1 MVQKIR
7 KEKVL
12 TMEPLKVGDWVI
24 STSWVNA
31 EPNKITKIELAT
43 CQDEEDFVFF
53 RENWCVELKYIQK
66 WIPEPGEWCWFW
78 DNETDVPTLA
88 KLISI
93 NKLFEKKETYTVATP
108 SCISELSYNYSRT
121 MTFKYCEPFVR
132 ELPDCLQI

>member
-7 KEKVL
+7 KEEAL
-12 TMEPLKVGDWVI
+12 AMEQLKVNDWITFTDI
-24 STSWVNA
+24 SDKN
-31 EPNKITKIELAT
+31 PKQIIKIENGIAYTKTNKCL
-43 CQDEEDFVFF
+43 
-53 RENWCVELKYIQK
+53 VEQAVK

-93 NKLFEKKETYTVATP
+93 NKLFERKETYTVATP

-132 ELPDCLQI
+132 ELPSNLKDM

>member
-12 TMEPLKVGDWVI
+12 AMEKLKVSDWITFTDI
-24 STSWVNA
+24 SDKN
-31 EPNKITKIELAT
+31 PKQIIKIENGIAYTKTNKCLIEQA
-43 CQDEEDFVFF
+43 
-53 RENWCVELKYIQK
+53 IK
-66 WIPEPGEWCWFW
+66 WIPEPGGWCWFY

-93 NKLFEKKETYTVATP
+93 NKLFDRKETYTVATP

-121 MTFKYCEPFVR
+121 MSFKHCEPFIC
-132 ELPDCLQI
+132 ELPSNLKDL